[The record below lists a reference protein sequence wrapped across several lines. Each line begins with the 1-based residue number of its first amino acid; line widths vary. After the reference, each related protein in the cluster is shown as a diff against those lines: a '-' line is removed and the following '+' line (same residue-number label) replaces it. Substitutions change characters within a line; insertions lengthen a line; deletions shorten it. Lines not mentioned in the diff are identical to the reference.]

1 MRASQETRETL
12 PSDLVRSRGEPAFS
26 VYPFLTCSN
35 SWKKL
40 NNPIATV
47 TKPAIIQANAEP
59 AAIVPPTMQ
68 MPQAAIPREIR
79 YATAVSVSQS
89 MNRELLIWTIQG
101 RVKLAAPEQ
110 GADLRF
116 VALCG
121 AVRHAG
127 HQAAYRELLCAD
139 APLVRTGS
147 DQSDTPD

>member
-1 MRASQETRETL
+1 MARETP
-12 PSDLVRSRGEPAFS
+12 PSDLVRSRGEPAFL
-26 VYPFLTCSN
+26 VYPLLTCAN

-40 NNPIATV
+40 KDPIATV
-47 TKPAIIQANAEP
+47 TKPAIVQANAAP

-68 MPQAAIPREIR
+68 MPQAVIPREIR

-101 RVKLAAPEQ
+101 RVMLAAPEQ

-121 AVRHAG
+121 ANRHAG
-127 HQAAYRELLCAD
+127 HQAAYRELLYAD
-139 APLVRTGS
+139 APLVRMGS
-147 DQSDTPD
+147 DQSDIPD

>member
-1 MRASQETRETL
+1 MARETP
-12 PSDLVRSRGEPAFS
+12 PSDLVRPRVEPAFL
-26 VYPFLTCSN
+26 VYPSLTCSN

-40 NNPIATV
+40 KDPIATV
-47 TKPAIIQANAEP
+47 TKPAIVQANAEP

-79 YATAVSVSQS
+79 YAAAVSVSQS

-101 RVKLAAPEQ
+101 RVMLAAPEQ

-121 AVRHAG
+121 AIRHAG
-127 HQAAYRELLCAD
+127 HQAAYRELPCAD
-139 APLVRTGS
+139 ALLVRMGS
-147 DQSDTPD
+147 DQSDIPD